1 MTLPEI
7 ITRLGL
13 DKPGQRVLIVEDNLD
28 WLNRLAGFLEEAG
41 HKVTAVAG
49 ISEIEGDLARGPGA
63 DASTPVEFSIRD
75 IDVAFL
81 DHFILS
87 QRYTGALLARELS
100 MRGMIRIFGMSSVDA
115 ANAAMREQGALA
127 AMRKAELM
135 RLVR

>member
-28 WLNRLAGFLEEAG
+28 WLNRLTQFLEEAG
-41 HKVTAVAG
+41 HEVTAVAG
-49 ISEIEGDLARGPGA
+49 VAEIEGDIARGPGA
-63 DASTPVEFSIRD
+63 DTQTTVEFSIRD
-75 IDVAFL
+75 FDVAFL
-81 DHFILS
+81 DHYIMS

-115 ANAAMREQGALA
+115 ANAAMREQGAMA
-127 AMRKAELM
+127 TMRKSEFM